1 MKTRFTLLAVALLA
15 VCAFANTWK
24 ATEETPVAAGTTL
37 IDDDV
42 LTATTVYETT
52 LKSAV
57 KEIAGESFT
66 HYIQVRNAAN
76 PTAENPNGTEQSGST
91 SIVLNAKKDLTLT
104 IYYRRQSTAQNEDS
118 GVFASNDGKD
128 VKIFNQADFSVLDG
142 ELTIVEETED
152 FKYGFATKAYQLAEG
167 GTYVIS
173 ARGTTIN
180 FYGFTYEGVEPPAPV
195 VGEAI
200 ELSPASG
207 DISAELATVM
217 ESNPYPASVTI
228 NLAANGEYTMSQ
240 AIETVGNLTIQ
251 GDAAAPAT
259 IDASALT
266 APLVN
271 VKASLEAFQ
280 PNEETGFYEL
290 GNIAIANVKVK
301 GLAQQ
306 LIYGNKV
313 KALFNTVS
321 LDNSIVE
328 VAGGNK
334 TVIDFN
340 GGGVAGTVAI
350 SNSTIYGNPQHTG
363 QLYSSQSG
371 QKATEAG
378 LEIQKIAINN
388 STLYNIAYSKN
399 VTSHRQS
406 NQTWLAYEL
415 KNSLIIDCGKQGQFV
430 KGLNGGQSGKNP
442 TWTIDGNSFQ
452 WTVDGALTD
461 ISASET
467 TDDDAEPV
475 ANNVEGVA
483 VFAGN
488 IATGDFTFDQ
498 CPQNEAR
505 IGDPRWLV
513 DVVVPMGDPI
523 YLDLVEEGEDIA
535 SKLATAMES
544 NKYPSKVTIG
554 LKGGKTYT
562 VSSPVIINSPLEIVS
577 VLPTG
582 EGSEEAVVDAS
593 ALTGP
598 MIQVSDDIH
607 PSLLAENGFFQL
619 GEITIDLIKVK
630 GLAQQLIYGN
640 KVKAQYDKVEL
651 NHSIVEVTGGNKTV
665 IDFNGGGV
673 AGTVAISNSTIY
685 GNPQH
690 TGQLYSSQS
699 GQKATEAGLEK
710 QTIAINNSTLYNIAY
725 SKNVTSHRQSNQT
738 WLAYELK
745 NSLIIDCGKQ
755 GQFVKGLNGGQSG
768 KNPTWTIDGNSFQ
781 WTVDGALTDISAS
794 ETTDDD
800 AEPVANNVEGVAV
813 FAGNIATGDF
823 TFDQCPQNEAR
834 IGDPRWLVEVVEN
847 PFDGK
852 YYLFNVGA
860 KKYWGCANDWGTRAS
875 LVDHPEYVTLAQ
887 TPEGAYTLE
896 SQVSNGGTSYYFGGD
911 YMDGSPINLT
921 ITKAGN
927 GNYTIANADGQL
939 YGYDGSS
946 SILGKNVAEGDNALW
961 TIFSEADML
970 ASLNAATANA
980 PVDATFLIIDAK
992 FGRNNRNVNA
1002 WVVSEDCT
1010 NKDLLGGNSNKHSAE
1025 SYHSTF
1031 TISQVLNNVPN
1042 GVYSFQA
1049 QGFYRQ
1055 DGSDNDNLAQFF
1067 INNESALVPLKTGS
1081 ENSMADACASFEN
1094 GLYKIDP
1101 LYVQVEDGQITV
1113 GVKNE
1118 ANPNLWV
1125 IWDNFELTYYGADAT
1140 LDEVKNAAIISQLAE
1155 LRQKATSLQ
1164 GQPEVET
1171 VNNGLANALAE
1182 TADVTASSSADDINA
1197 AIATLTAAID
1207 AAEASISAKGTLAA
1221 MKELIDN
1228 TNVYTE
1234 EAYNEYYGQWVAKY
1248 EAGTLTKTDAAGL
1261 QNPSIVT
1268 GWHSSITVDNF
1279 LLSAWDTNP
1288 DFVDAPY
1295 YINTWSTE
1303 GETDGSDFKV
1313 PFFEYW
1319 TGDDQSLVERVL
1331 TATITNLPA
1340 GVYDITA
1347 LVRVRAKN
1355 GAEDAPTGITLQANE
1370 GEPVSV
1376 TSGAQVGSSQF
1387 YLDTFTAQGEV
1398 GEDGV
1403 LKIKFNVAADNNIS
1417 WLSFKNVNY
1426 VFNPIATGID
1436 NVDANVENG
1445 AWYNLQGV
1453 RVANPTRGLYIKNGK
1468 KVVVK

>member
-118 GVFASNDGKD
+118 GVFESNDGKD

-415 KNSLIIDCGKQGQFV
+415 KNSLVIDCGKQGQFV

-467 TDDDAEPV
+467 TDDEEEPV

-483 VFAGN
+483 VFAG
-488 IATGDFTFDQ
+488 D
-498 CPQNEAR
+498 
-505 IGDPRWLV
+505 
-513 DVVVPMGDPI
+513 
-523 YLDLVEEGEDIA
+523 
-535 SKLATAMES
+535 
-544 NKYPSKVTIG
+544 
-554 LKGGKTYT
+554 
-562 VSSPVIINSPLEIVS
+562 
-577 VLPTG
+577 
-582 EGSEEAVVDAS
+582 
-593 ALTGP
+593 
-598 MIQVSDDIH
+598 
-607 PSLLAENGFFQL
+607 
-619 GEITIDLIKVK
+619 
-630 GLAQQLIYGN
+630 
-640 KVKAQYDKVEL
+640 
-651 NHSIVEVTGGNKTV
+651 
-665 IDFNGGGV
+665 
-673 AGTVAISNSTIY
+673 
-685 GNPQH
+685 
-690 TGQLYSSQS
+690 
-699 GQKATEAGLEK
+699 
-710 QTIAINNSTLYNIAY
+710 
-725 SKNVTSHRQSNQT
+725 
-738 WLAYELK
+738 
-745 NSLIIDCGKQ
+745 
-755 GQFVKGLNGGQSG
+755 
-768 KNPTWTIDGNSFQ
+768 
-781 WTVDGALTDISAS
+781 
-794 ETTDDD
+794 
-800 AEPVANNVEGVAV
+800 
-813 FAGNIATGDF
+813 IATGDF

-1207 AAEASISAKGTLAA
+1207 AAEASISAKETLAA